1 MIKKL
6 LLFLSCGL
14 LGSGLIFLAV
24 AKMASNSND
33 AIAIIEETSNSS
45 NSQSRKPG
53 TGRFAYGEVLQ
64 KSLLFY
70 EANRSG
76 SLPDD
81 QRVKWRSS
89 ATLND
94 GADVGRDLTGGYY
107 DAGDHIIFAQPFAF
121 SMTML
126 SWGGV
131 DYREA
136 YQQSGQLDELLKTVK
151 WGTDWF
157 LKAHEIDSS
166 GKTARLWVQV
176 GDASDHQY
184 WVPAEE
190 IESKTKRPSYA
201 IDPENPGS
209 DVAAGT
215 ASALASASMLFRGID
230 DDYSAKLLQ
239 NAITLYDFAETH
251 KAKYSDSVEAV
262 NPFYTSW
269 SGYWDELALGAA
281 WLYRATGESAYLTK
295 AENYLREQIKS
306 SGDWSYAA
314 DDHSYAAYALV
325 AKESSDPYFKSEVD
339 RWLGKWIEG
348 VPPVE
353 YSPDGFAYRT
363 EWGSAS
369 LSLATGYIAEW
380 YSDFVEPNQS
390 YANFA
395 TSQLNYLLGD
405 NPRNYSYVVGF
416 GENFPRRVHHRSSAG
431 SAPLDGS
438 SKFND
443 HLLIGALVGGLTKPQ
458 EHPHNDRRDDWVSNE
473 VSIGYNAALTSASI
487 QQYEN
492 YGGEALSSDKLQRL
506 IDNN

>member
-1 MIKKL
+1 MKKKQ
-6 LLFLSCGL
+6 LLFLSCGIL
-14 LGSGLIFLAV
+14 SLPLVFVIANAEIASDTDDAESGIEAIDKNFHGQ
-24 AKMASNSND
+24 SN
-33 AIAIIEETSNSS
+33 TL
-45 NSQSRKPG
+45 G

-76 SLPDD
+76 RLPAD
-81 QRVKWRSS
+81 QRIKWRSDS
-89 ATLND
+89 TLND

-121 SMTML
+121 SLTML

-136 YQQSGQLDELLKTVK
+136 YQRSGQLDELLKTVK

-157 LKAHEIDSS
+157 LKAHETDSS

-176 GDASDHQY
+176 GDASDHQH

-190 IESKTKRPSYA
+190 IDTKTERPSFA
-201 IDPENPGS
+201 IDPDNPGS
-209 DVAAGT
+209 DAAAGA

-239 NAITLYDFAETH
+239 NAIALYNFAETY
-251 KAKYSDSVEAV
+251 KGKYSDSVTAV

-295 AENYLREQIKS
+295 AENYLRDQIKYA
-306 SGDWSYAA
+306 GDWSYAA
-314 DDHSYAAYALV
+314 DDHSYAAYALL
-325 AKESSDPYFKSEVD
+325 AKESSDPYFKSEVN
-339 RWLGKWIEG
+339 RWLGNWLNG
-348 VPPVE
+348 VPPVQ
-353 YSPDGFAYRT
+353 YSSGGFAFRT
-363 EWGSAS
+363 EWGSAA
-369 LSLATGYIAEW
+369 LSLATAYIAEW
-380 YSDFVEPNQS
+380 YSDFIEPNQS

-395 TSQLNYLLGD
+395 TKQLNYILGD
-405 NPRNYSYVVGF
+405 NPRNYSYVIGF
-416 GENFPRRVHHRSSAG
+416 GENFPRRAHHRSSAG
-431 SAPLDGS
+431 SAKLDGS
-438 SKFND
+438 SRFND

-473 VSIGYNAALTSASI
+473 VSIGYNATLTSASI

-492 YGGEALSSDKLQRL
+492 YGGEALSDAQLERL
-506 IDNN
+506 ISN

>member
-6 LLFLSCGL
+6 LLFLSFGL
-14 LGSGLIFLAV
+14 LGSTLIFLAV
-24 AKMASNSND
+24 AEFASNSHD
-33 AIAIIEETSNSS
+33 ARANIGETDNSS
-45 NSQSRKPG
+45 DSRLSRSG

-64 KSLLFY
+64 KSLLFF

-81 QRVKWRSS
+81 QRIKWRSS

-94 GADVGRDLTGGYY
+94 GADVGRDLTQGYY

-121 SMTML
+121 SLAML

-131 DYREA
+131 DYRQA

-157 LKAHEIDSS
+157 LKAHEIDSN

-176 GDASDHQY
+176 GDASDHQH
-184 WVPAEE
+184 WVPAEK
-190 IESKTKRPSYA
+190 IEAKTARPSFA

-230 DDYSAKLLQ
+230 DDYSDKLLQ
-239 NAITLYDFAETH
+239 NAITLYDFAETYQG
-251 KAKYSDSVEAV
+251 KYSDSVAAA

-281 WLYRATGESAYLTK
+281 WLYRATGDSAYLTK
-295 AENYLREQIKS
+295 AENYLRDQVKFL
-306 SGDWSYAA
+306 GDWSYAT
-314 DDHSYAAYALV
+314 DDHSYAAYALL
-325 AKESSDPYFKSEVD
+325 AKESSDPYFKSEVE
-339 RWLGKWIEG
+339 RWLSNWLEG
-348 VPPVE
+348 VPPVQ
-353 YSPDGFAYRT
+353 YSSGGFAHRA
-363 EWGSAS
+363 EWGSAA

-380 YSDFVEPNQS
+380 YSDFVEPNQAYS
-390 YANFA
+390 DFA

-405 NPRNYSYVVGF
+405 NPRNYSYVIGF
-416 GENFPRRVHHRSSAG
+416 GENFPRRAHHRSSAG
-431 SAPLDGS
+431 SVNLDDS
-438 SKFND
+438 PKFND
-443 HLLIGALVGGLTKPQ
+443 HLLIGALVGGLTKPE

-473 VSIGYNAALTSASI
+473 VSIGYNAPLVSATI
-487 QQYEN
+487 QQYKN
-492 YGGEALSSDKLQRL
+492 YGGESLSDDELQRL
-506 IDNN
+506 IDN